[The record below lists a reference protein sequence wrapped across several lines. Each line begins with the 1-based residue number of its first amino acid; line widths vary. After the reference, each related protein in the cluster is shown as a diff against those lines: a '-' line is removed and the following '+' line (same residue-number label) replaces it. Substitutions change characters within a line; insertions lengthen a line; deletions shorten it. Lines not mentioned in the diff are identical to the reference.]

1 MIVLYIKKNI
11 KNVKREAVVAQWQQR
26 ATVNAMFVVSILTWR
41 YKIYFENLLL
51 ASYQKISFLSTQ
63 KKKANNPSIN
73 TYTIVPL
80 QPDGALRAHAG
91 VSAGEEVCGRR
102 ADCGL
107 PVPLQH
113 AHLPQGGAEGAGALG
128 TRFFHYVGIV

>member
-1 MIVLYIKKNI
+1 MPCLWYRFSLGDIK
-11 KNVKREAVVAQWQQR
+11 
-26 ATVNAMFVVSILTWR
+26 SILR
-41 YKIYFENLLL
+41 IYYSRPTRKYLF
-51 ASYQKISFLSTQ
+51 SPRKR
-63 KKKANNPSIN
+63 KKQTILVKN